1 MATGRMLIIG
11 SEGMLGGDMLRF
23 IPQKYG
29 AIGADIN
36 DVDITDE
43 KSLIKFIESHN
54 PEIVV
59 NCAAYT
65 DVDGCERNPELAFKV
80 NALGARN
87 IAEACKSIKIP
98 LVHIS
103 TDFVFDGIKG
113 APYTEQDAPNPI
125 SKYAKSKLKGEGEIS
140 KVFDNFL
147 ILRTTWLYGFND
159 RSFVRFIK
167 RMYKQGGPVTV
178 YSAQRACPT
187 YTFDFIAG
195 MVALLEKNARG
206 IYNLVNSSDC
216 NRLEFVNEIFDIM
229 HYDKSRIM
237 LMSSAPQ
244 SWIAKRPVTTI
255 LSTAKYTELTGKKM
269 RRWQDALRDYLEKDS
284 V

>member
-1 MATGRMLIIG
+1 MLN
-11 SEGMLGGDMLRF
+11 F
-23 IPQKYG
+23 IPQEYG
-29 AIGADIN
+29 VIGADVK

-43 KSLIKFIESHN
+43 ESLIKFIKTQN
-54 PEIVV
+54 PGIVV

-65 DVDGCERNPELAFKV
+65 DVDGCERNPALAFKV

-87 IAEACKSIKIP
+87 VAQACKSINIP

-103 TDFVFDGIKG
+103 TDFVFDGTKG
-113 APYTEQDAPNPI
+113 APYTEEDIPNPI
-125 SKYAKSKLKGEGEIS
+125 SKYAESKLEGEHEIT
-140 KVFDNFL
+140 KIFDNYL

-159 RSFVRFIK
+159 RSFVRFVK
-167 RMYKQGGPVTV
+167 RMYKEGGTVNV

-187 YTFDFIAG
+187 YTLDFTQG
-195 MVALLEKNARG
+195 MMALLDKNARG
-206 IYNLVNSSDC
+206 IFNLVNSSDC

-237 LMSSAPQ
+237 LMPSAPQ
-244 SWIAKRPVTTI
+244 SWIAKRPETTI
-255 LSTAKYTELTGKKM
+255 LSTAKYSELTGRKM
-269 RRWQDALRDYLEKDS
+269 RNWQDALRDYLEKDP